1 MFKKKEYTSDN
12 TDLDYSVMNSVEN
25 IDKHKTNSILKGSK
39 LTGDILISCDLQ
51 LDGDVEGKITAEQQS
66 NVVIKGNCRG
76 SINVKEGNVDI
87 EGQMSDGDIIAGGNV
102 SVTGTVNGGKIKGQM
117 SDGDIIAG
125 GNVSVT
131 GTFNGGKIEAKGKIS
146 VNGKFNGTLNG
157 REIEIGPDA
166 QGTGDL
172 FYRESISIAKGAS
185 VEIQIKKT
193 GELQKKPKELAD
205 AEVVNI
211 EPSVRAAIG

>member
-1 MFKKKEYTSDN
+1 MFKKKEYTFDN

-102 SVTGTVNGGKIKGQM
+102 SVTGT
-117 SDGDIIAG
+117 
-125 GNVSVT
+125 
-131 GTFNGGKIEAKGKIS
+131 FNGGKIEAKGKIS

-211 EPSVRAAIG
+211 KPSVRKVIG

>member
-39 LTGDILISCDLQ
+39 LTGDILISYDLQ

-102 SVTGTVNGGKIKGQM
+102 SVTGT
-117 SDGDIIAG
+117 
-125 GNVSVT
+125 
-131 GTFNGGKIEAKGKIS
+131 FNGGKIEAKGKIS

-166 QGTGDL
+166 EGTGDL

-211 EPSVRAAIG
+211 EPSVREAIG

>member
-39 LTGDILISCDLQ
+39 LTGDILISYDLQ

-87 EGQMSDGDIIAGGNV
+87 EGQMSDGDII
-102 SVTGTVNGGKIKGQM
+102 T
-117 SDGDIIAG
+117 G

-185 VEIQIKKT
+185 VEVQIKKT
-193 GELQKKPKELAD
+193 GELQKKPKKLAD

-211 EPSVRAAIG
+211 KPSVRKVIG

>member
-1 MFKKKEYTSDN
+1 
-12 TDLDYSVMNSVEN
+12 MNSVEN

-39 LTGDILISCDLQ
+39 LTGDILISYDLQ

-102 SVTGTVNGGKIKGQM
+102 SVTGT
-117 SDGDIIAG
+117 
-125 GNVSVT
+125 
-131 GTFNGGKIEAKGKIS
+131 FNGGKIEAKGKIS

-166 QGTGDL
+166 EGTGDL

-211 EPSVRAAIG
+211 EPSVREAIG